1 MIRSGIATS
10 AIIAVAAVLGAGCGA
25 VEGSDSSAQSSTCAT
40 KFRFG
45 TAEPLGLIS
54 RFADQANSAASAGS
68 ATTMRSIAAGAGWK
82 EGWDRV
88 VEVPQGITI
97 DELNR
102 RTGADSVCWTNT
114 PEGSGSDA
122 PQKGYYLFL
131 NGSQPVQSTSWSGKH
146 DRAFDFTGIDQIL
159 ADTPLIGTGQ
169 GTLRPA

>member
-1 MIRSGIATS
+1 MIRSAIATS
-10 AIIAVAAVLGAGCGA
+10 VIVTATAVLGTGCA
-25 VEGSDSSAQSSTCAT
+25 AIESSDSSAQSSTCAT

-54 RFADQANSAASAGS
+54 RFADQANSAASTGS
-68 ATTMRSIAAGAGWK
+68 TTTMRSIAASAGWK
-82 EGWDRV
+82 DGWDRV

-102 RTGADSVCWTNT
+102 RTGADSVCWNNV
-114 PEGSGSDA
+114 PEGSSSDA

-131 NGSQPVQSTSWSGKH
+131 DGTQPVQSTSWSGKH
-146 DRAFDFTGIDQIL
+146 DRAFDFTGTDQIL